1 MSPDRPDQQQP
12 PPARPTIKAVAKHA
26 QVSYQTVSNALNA
39 PERLRPDTLA
49 RVLRAVEELGYR
61 PTQAAR
67 NLRLQTTRLIGFRST
82 RSVGRGIGAIE
93 DRFLHALTAAARDRG
108 YGVILFA
115 ADGDDDEIAMFEDLV
130 SRGAVD
136 GFVLSGSHRH
146 DPRTAWLAERDVPFV
161 SFGRPWEQTSFEYSW
176 LDVDG
181 HAGTRAATRPLA
193 EAGHRRLGFVGWPE
207 GSEVGDDRYAGYLAA
222 AADLGLPT
230 RGLTARGLDG
240 IGAGT
245 QLAAGLLAK
254 AHPPTAF
261 VCVSDAMAVGA
272 MHAIEHRGLAVG
284 RDVAVIGF
292 DDSPLATVMQPALSS
307 VRQPLESI
315 ARRCVD
321 LVLDRIDD
329 PHSAVVTSV
338 VEPTVIARGSSN
350 PRRNERNDDE
360 G

>member
-1 MSPDRPDQQQP
+1 MSPDRSEPQ
-12 PPARPTIKAVAKHA
+12 PARPTIKAVARHA

-67 NLRLQTTRLIGFRST
+67 NLRLQTTRLIGFRSS
-82 RSVGRGIGAIE
+82 RSGGRGIGAIE
-93 DRFLHALTAAARDRG
+93 DRFLYALTAAARDRG

-136 GFVLSGSHRH
+136 GFVLFGSHRH
-146 DPRTAWLAERDVPFV
+146 DPRTAWLSERDVPFV
-161 SFGRPWEQTSFEYSW
+161 SFGRPWEKTSFDYSW

-181 HAGTRAATRPLA
+181 HAGPRAATRHLA
-193 EAGHRRLGFVGWPE
+193 GAGHRRIAFLGWPE
-207 GSEVGDDRYAGYLAA
+207 GSEVGDDRHAGYLAA
-222 AADLGLPT
+222 AGELGLPT
-230 RGLTARGLDG
+230 RGLTVRGLDG

-245 QLAAGLLAK
+245 RLAAGLLAK

-261 VCVSDAMAVGA
+261 VCVSDAMAVGV
-272 MHAIEHRGLAVG
+272 MHAIEHRGLTVG
-284 RDVAVIGF
+284 KDVAVIGF
-292 DDSPLATVMQPALSS
+292 DDSPLATVVQPALSS

-329 PHSAVVTSV
+329 PRSAVTTSV
-338 VEPTVIARGSSN
+338 VEPTVIARGSSS
-350 PRRNERNDDE
+350 PTHPSSPE
-360 G
+360 GA

>member
-1 MSPDRPDQQQP
+1 MSQP
-12 PPARPTIKAVAKHA
+12 EQVPARPTIKSVARHA

-39 PERLRPDTLA
+39 PERLRPDTLT
-49 RVLRAVEELGYR
+49 RVLRSVEELGYR

-82 RSVGRGIGAIE
+82 RSDGQGVSSIE
-93 DRFLHALTAAARDRG
+93 SRFLYALTSAARDRG

-115 ADGDDDEIAMFEDLV
+115 ADGDEDEIAMFEDLV

-146 DPRTAWLAERDVPFV
+146 DPRTAWLAEREVPFV
-161 SFGRPWEQTSFEYSW
+161 SFGRPWEKTSFDYSW

-181 HAGTRAATRPLA
+181 HAGTVAATEHLA
-193 EAGHRRLGFVGWPE
+193 ANGHRRIGFIGWPE

-230 RGLTARGLDG
+230 RGLTVRGLDG

-245 QLAAGLLAK
+245 QLAAGLLGK

-292 DDSPLATVMQPALSS
+292 DDSPLATVVQPAMSS

-321 LVLDRIDD
+321 LLLDRIDD
-329 PHSAVVTSV
+329 PRSAVLTSV

-350 PRRNERNDDE
+350 PTPPSPPD
-360 G
+360 GA

>member
-1 MSPDRPDQQQP
+1 MSSAE
-12 PPARPTIKAVAKHA
+12 PAPRPTIKAVAKYA

-67 NLRLQTTRLIGFRST
+67 NLRLQTTRLIGFRSSRT
-82 RSVGRGIGAIE
+82 VGRGIGAIE

-161 SFGRPWEQTSFEYSW
+161 SFGRPWEQTPFQYSW

-181 HAGTRAATRPLA
+181 RAGTLAATRLLA
-193 EAGHRRLGFVGWPE
+193 EAGHHRIGFIGWPE
-207 GSEVGDDRYAGYLAA
+207 SSEVGDDRHTGWLDATAER
-222 AADLGLPT
+222 DLPT
-230 RGLTARGLDG
+230 RGLTVRGLDG
-240 IGAGT
+240 IGTGTHLAGT
-245 QLAAGLLAK
+245 LLDK

-292 DDSPLATVMQPALSS
+292 DDSPLATVVQPALSS

-321 LVLDRIDD
+321 LLLDRIAD
-329 PHSAVVTSV
+329 PRAAVVTSV
-338 VEPTVIARGSSN
+338 VEPTVIARGSSATN
-350 PRRNERNDDE
+350 SHPFPPP
-360 G
+360 GA